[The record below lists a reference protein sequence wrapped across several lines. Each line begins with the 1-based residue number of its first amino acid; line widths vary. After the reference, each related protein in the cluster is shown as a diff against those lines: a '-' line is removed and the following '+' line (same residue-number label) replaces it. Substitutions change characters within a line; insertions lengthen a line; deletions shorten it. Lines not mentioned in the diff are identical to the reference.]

1 MNCALAIPAAILSRL
16 LAMRR
21 RLVVALVLL
30 HLTHLSHAQKDPV
43 QVLSSPFTQEQIAV
57 YRAFLTDYRRGDDAR
72 TINIAEQTDI
82 LEPDDGDYSGCMK
95 KFPRSARGKIV
106 HNVTEEFARENRL
119 RLVDP
124 KLHKVND
131 PEEGWM
137 LKGQSVESAVKAGFE
152 SGLLTLS
159 DIIFDGKHRN
169 AALHYSFICGKLC
182 AHFETVV
189 YEKRHGVWKPSQL
202 SCGYG
207 IS

>member
-1 MNCALAIPAAILSRL
+1 
-16 LAMRR
+16 MR
-21 RLVVALVLL
+21 VSA
-30 HLTHLSHAQKDPV
+30 
-43 QVLSSPFTQEQIAV
+43 SPFTQEQIAV
-57 YRAFLTDYRRGDDAR
+57 YQAFLADYRRGGDGR
-72 TINIAEQTDI
+72 TINVAEQTDI

-95 KFPRSARGKIV
+95 KFPRTRRGKMV
-106 HNVTEEFARENRL
+106 HRLTEEFANENRL

-124 KLHKVND
+124 KTHKISD

-137 LKGQSVESAVKAGFE
+137 RRGQSVEGAVKAGFE

-159 DIIFDGKHRN
+159 EIIFDAKHGS
-169 AALHYSFICGKLC
+169 AALHYSFVCGKLC

-189 YEKRHGVWKPSQL
+189 YEKRHGIWKASKL